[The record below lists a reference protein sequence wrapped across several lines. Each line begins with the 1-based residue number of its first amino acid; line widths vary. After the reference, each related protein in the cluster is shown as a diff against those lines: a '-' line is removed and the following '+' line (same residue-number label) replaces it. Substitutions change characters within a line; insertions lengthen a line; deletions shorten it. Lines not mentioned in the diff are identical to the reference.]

1 MKELLKLSTL
11 PESDVDA
18 LDGDS
23 GDIGKPSAMLRH
35 GRGADDL

>member
-11 PESDVDA
+11 PESGVDA

-23 GDIGKPSAMLRH
+23 GDIGKPSFMLNDC
-35 GRGADDL
+35 RGADAL